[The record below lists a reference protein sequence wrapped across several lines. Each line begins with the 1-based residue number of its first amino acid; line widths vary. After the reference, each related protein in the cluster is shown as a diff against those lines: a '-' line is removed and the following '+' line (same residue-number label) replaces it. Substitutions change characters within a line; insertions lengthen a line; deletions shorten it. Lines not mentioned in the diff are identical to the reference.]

1 MESKLKVFIG
11 LISLF
16 LITVVS
22 TLGLKYFEGW
32 SLFNSLWVTV
42 TSLTM
47 VGYGDIIPITFGGRV
62 FLLIV
67 LVVGVGIV
75 TYTLVTLFTFLVE
88 GQVSKIMQ
96 RDKTLKA
103 IKLLE
108 NHIIVCGA
116 GRVGSSVAHVLRAE
130 KASYILVD
138 SDPDKVAELESAG
151 HLVYEGDATEDEV
164 LHTLG
169 IKKARGVVAAL
180 PEDAYNLLIALTA
193 RDVNPNLK
201 IVARA
206 ERPETME
213 RLRRAG
219 ADKVISPTQ
228 LGGFQLAMAMIKPVT
243 VDMVETLFTVANQQ
257 LQLEELHITETSPLM
272 NMEIKDVF
280 GREESKVRV
289 IAIIRNTEVLMNIH
303 GYDCIR
309 AGDTLILVGARNDLE
324 KIETISHR

>member
-1 MESKLKVFIG
+1 MESKLKILIG
-11 LISLF
+11 LVSLF
-16 LITVVS
+16 LITLIS
-22 TLGLKYFEGW
+22 TLGLKYLEGW
-32 SLFNSLWVTV
+32 SMFSAFWVTV

-47 VGYGDIIPITFGGRV
+47 VGYGDIIPVTFGGRV
-62 FLLIV
+62 FLLVI
-67 LVVGVGIV
+67 LIVGVGMV
-75 TYTLVTLFTFLVE
+75 TYTLVTLFTLLVE

-96 RDKTLKA
+96 HDKTLKA

-130 KASYILVD
+130 KASYVLVD

-164 LHTLG
+164 LKLLG
-169 IKKARGVVAAL
+169 IDKARGIVAAL
-180 PEDAYNLLIALTA
+180 PEDAYNLFIALTA
-193 RDVNPNLK
+193 RDVNPSLK

-213 RLRRAG
+213 KLRRAG

-257 LQLEELHITETSPLM
+257 LQLEELLVTENSPLVDK
-272 NMEIKDVF
+272 EIKDVF
-280 GREESKVRV
+280 GREDSKVRV

-309 AGDTLILVGARNDLE
+309 AGDTLIMVGARNDLE
-324 KIETISHR
+324 KIETISYP